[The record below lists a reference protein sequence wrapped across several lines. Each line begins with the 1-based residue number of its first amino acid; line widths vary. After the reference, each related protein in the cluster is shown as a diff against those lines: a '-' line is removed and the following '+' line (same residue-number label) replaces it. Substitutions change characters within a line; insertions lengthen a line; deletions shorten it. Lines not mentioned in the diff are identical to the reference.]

1 MNSFNSTYFS
11 DELIKPDHPES
22 SIDCAASLKLAMC
35 TSYDSFLSCV
45 ILKNDHMSMY
55 IDL

>member
-22 SIDCAASLKLAMC
+22 SIDCAASLKLAMY